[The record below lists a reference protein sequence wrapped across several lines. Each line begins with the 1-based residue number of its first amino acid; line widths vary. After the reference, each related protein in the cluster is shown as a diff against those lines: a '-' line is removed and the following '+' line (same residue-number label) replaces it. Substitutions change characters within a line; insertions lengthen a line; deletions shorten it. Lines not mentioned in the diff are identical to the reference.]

1 VRFSFDEMFSLQ
13 HSSPRLVVGV
23 GSLLLAALA
32 VVVAAATPG
41 FPGDVRSWP
50 RTLLARLRT
59 DLPRGDRVT
68 AAWVGLALWSV
79 LVSALHFGGLRYG
92 VYTAVPWWDLLTHAM
107 GGLGVAALLALT
119 HRRTPAAARSPLW
132 LIPSVFAI
140 GAGFEVYEF
149 VFKDFWYGWS
159 VGFYIED
166 TLIDLAVNTSGAVVV
181 AAAVAGYRSLVGS
194 RGTNANTTGAD
205 ADDAASGAEPS
216 K

>member
-1 VRFSFDEMFSLQ
+1 MRFRFDEMSALP

-23 GSLLLAALA
+23 GSLLLAVLA
-32 VVVAAATPG
+32 VGVAVATPG

-50 RTLLARLRT
+50 RTLLVRLRA

-68 AAWVGLALWSV
+68 AAWVGMALWAV
-79 LVSALHFGGLRYG
+79 LVSAFHFGGLRYG
-92 VYTAVPWWDLLTHAM
+92 VYIVVPWWDLLTHAM
-107 GGLGVAALLALT
+107 GGLGVAVLLALT
-119 HRRTPAAARSPLW
+119 HRRTAAATRSPLW

-159 VGFYIED
+159 AAFYVED
-166 TLIDLAVNTSGAVVV
+166 TVIDLVVNTSGAVIV

-194 RGTNANTTGAD
+194 GDANANAD

>member
-1 VRFSFDEMFSLQ
+1 MFPPP

-23 GSLLLAALA
+23 GSVLLAGVAALA
-32 VVVAAATPG
+32 ATATPG
-41 FPGDVRSWP
+41 FPSPVRAWP
-50 RTLLARLRT
+50 RALFVRLRA

-68 AAWVGLALWSV
+68 AAWVGMALWAV
-79 LVSALHFGGLRYG
+79 LVSALHFGGLRYD
-92 VYTAVPWWDLLTHAM
+92 VYTAVSWWDLLTHGM
-107 GGLGVAALLALT
+107 SGFGVAVLLALT
-119 HRRTPAAARSPLW
+119 HRRSPAAVRSWW

-159 VGFYIED
+159 AGFYVED
-166 TLIDLAVNTSGAVVV
+166 TVVDLGINTSGAVVV

-194 RGTNANTTGAD
+194 TDADTAD
-205 ADDAASGAEPS
+205 APDTDDVDDAAPSAEPS

>member
-1 VRFSFDEMFSLQ
+1 MSALP

-23 GSLLLAALA
+23 GSLLLAVLA
-32 VVVAAATPG
+32 VGVAAATPG
-41 FPGDVRSWP
+41 FPGDVLSWP
-50 RTLLARLRT
+50 RTLLARLRA

-68 AAWVGLALWSV
+68 AAWVGMALWAV
-79 LVSALHFGGLRYG
+79 LVSAFHFGGLRYG

-107 GGLGVAALLALT
+107 GGLGVAVLLALT
-119 HRRTPAAARSPLW
+119 HRRTAAVTRSPLW

-159 VGFYIED
+159 AAFYVED
-166 TLIDLAVNTSGAVVV
+166 TVIDLAVNTSGAVLV
-181 AAAVAGYRSLVGS
+181 AAAVAGYRSLAGS
-194 RGTNANTTGAD
+194 GDANANAD
-205 ADDAASGAEPS
+205 ADDAASSVEPS